1 MMLVGAGEP
10 DGRPGR
16 CADHPGKVRQVAR
29 LVARRIG
36 IGDVLRQHA
45 LPGVEPGEAAL
56 GEGNRGALR
65 RVHGA
70 SLPPEGEDSVK
81 PAGPC
86 GEVSLTPARRRLGAW
101 PSPTPPQPAPPIDSM
116 RGTLAVARA
125 LVESGRQV
133 DLAGLDAG
141 AAALCAAIAMLP
153 PDSARPMLPALV
165 SLLEEV
171 DGLGAALTPR

>member
-1 MMLVGAGEP
+1 M
-10 DGRPGR
+10 
-16 CADHPGKVRQVAR
+16 
-29 LVARRIG
+29 
-36 IGDVLRQHA
+36 A
-45 LPGVEPGEAAL
+45 LPDPVPTRAA
-56 GEGNRGALR
+56 
-65 RVHGA
+65 
-70 SLPPEGEDSVK
+70 
-81 PAGPC
+81 
-86 GEVSLTPARRRLGAW
+86 
-101 PSPTPPQPAPPIDSM
+101 IDSM

-125 LVESGRQV
+125 LVESCRQV